1 MRRLLPVII
10 SFLLLAPGLLIIS
23 CEKKDTYGISDEIY
37 HLVQELKPTSVD
49 EFLYNSEKVYHFD
62 TWRGPDDF
70 TRLYS
75 KDGVLIAYLGGF
87 TGHGDGRCPDFYKMA
102 EFIRTIYADGKWIQD
117 K

>member
-1 MRRLLPVII
+1 MKRVLFILAII
-10 SFLLLAPGLLIIS
+10 SLGFVS
-23 CEKKDTYGISDEIY
+23 CKKADTLDISDEIY

-70 TRLYS
+70 TCLYS
-75 KDGVLIAYLGGF
+75 GDGELIAYFGGF
-87 TGHGDGRCPDFYKMA
+87 TGHGDGRCSDFFETA
-102 EFIRTIYADGKWIQD
+102 EFIRTIYAGGKWILD